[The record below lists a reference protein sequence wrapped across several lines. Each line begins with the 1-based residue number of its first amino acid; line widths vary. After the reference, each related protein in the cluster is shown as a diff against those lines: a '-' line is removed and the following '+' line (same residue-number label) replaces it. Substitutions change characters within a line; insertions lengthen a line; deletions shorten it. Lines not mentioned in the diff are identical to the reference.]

1 MSEQVFTLMTRD
13 HTAYSGDE
21 GYLEGIFATAEG
33 AVQYASQLVAR
44 SGGTVRTLSDETDA
58 EGARVIELQE
68 VHSTGWRGCCMTVAM
83 RYVQRMRGDA

>member
-1 MSEQVFTLMTRD
+1 MSDKVYTLMTRD

-33 AVQYASQLVAR
+33 AVQYARQLVAR

-68 VHSTGWRGCCMTVAM
+68 VTSRGAPGCDMTVASEH
-83 RYVQRMRGDA
+83 VQRMRGDA